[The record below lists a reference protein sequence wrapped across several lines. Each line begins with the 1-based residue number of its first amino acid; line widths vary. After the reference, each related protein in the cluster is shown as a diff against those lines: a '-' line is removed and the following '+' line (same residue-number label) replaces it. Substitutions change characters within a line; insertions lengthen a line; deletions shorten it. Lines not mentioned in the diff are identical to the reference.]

1 MALLIRGFEGLGLV
15 WSEEEDMLVSS
26 EGGMVGQGYGLW
38 GGSKRKGLL
47 IQFYLFIFN
56 RREFME
62 IRTEKRI
69 LNIKNYSEK
78 CIIIR

>member
-26 EGGMVGQGYGLW
+26 EEGMVGQGYGLW
-38 GGSKRKGLL
+38 GGYKRKGLL

-69 LNIKNYSEK
+69 LNIKNFF
-78 CIIIR
+78 